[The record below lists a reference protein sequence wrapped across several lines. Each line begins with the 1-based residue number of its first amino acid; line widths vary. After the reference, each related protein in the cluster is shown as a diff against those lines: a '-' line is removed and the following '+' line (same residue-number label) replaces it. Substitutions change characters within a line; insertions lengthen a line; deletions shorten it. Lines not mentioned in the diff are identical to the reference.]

1 MLIVAVGLN
10 LNYNKI
16 EGATEALTND
26 PRVCSNFSPQVTLGI
41 LMFTFSIYIA
51 VAIVHQSSMYSTV
64 VLLMLKGNVN
74 EYPIMHYFGNPRH
87 TQSMKAYMI
96 LTKNFWKFK

>member
-26 PRVCSNFSPQVTLGI
+26 PRVCSNFSPQVTLRI
-41 LMFTFSIYIA
+41 LLFIFSIYIA
-51 VAIVHQSSMYSTV
+51 VAIVQQSSMYSTV

-74 EYPIMHYFGNPRH
+74 EYLVMH
-87 TQSMKAYMI
+87 
-96 LTKNFWKFK
+96 

>member
-26 PRVCSNFSPQVTLGI
+26 PRVCSNFSPQVTHTWNI
-41 LMFTFSIYIA
+41 D
-51 VAIVHQSSMYSTV
+51 VHFLNLYCSGGLRQSLMYSTV
-64 VLLMLKGNVN
+64 VLVMLIGHVN
-74 EYPIMHYFGNPRH
+74 E
-87 TQSMKAYMI
+87 
-96 LTKNFWKFK
+96 